1 MVFDL
6 ALQLVGILGAE
17 RNALNSFLTSVDRL
31 ASLGDSILFSD
42 VVLLWPP
49 VPPEKVL
56 VNAVLN

>member
-6 ALQLVGILGAE
+6 ALQLVGILGAD

-42 VVLLWPP
+42 VVLLCPP
-49 VPPEKVL
+49 APPEKVL